1 MGKKSFFY
9 PIPSAIYVNVNV
21 FNPESVNNYND
32 SLLLQCPIPGI
43 LGKMEKLVPSSA
55 AHQEDKSTTAPAV
68 KPFKSVPGPKGL
80 PIIGTLLDYTKK
92 DGFRFDKLFEV
103 IFLSQ

>member
-1 MGKKSFFY
+1 M
-9 PIPSAIYVNVNV
+9 ITMIHNI
-21 FNPESVNNYND
+21 

-43 LGKMEKLVPSSA
+43 LGKIEKLVPSSA
-55 AHQEDKSTTAPAV
+55 AHQENQSTTAPAV

-80 PIIGTLLDYTKK
+80 PIIGTLLDYIKK

-103 IFLSQ
+103 IFLSQWLIRLN

>member
-1 MGKKSFFY
+1 MIHY
-9 PIPSAIYVNVNV
+9 I
-21 FNPESVNNYND
+21 

-55 AHQEDKSTTAPAV
+55 AHHQDKSTTAPAV